1 MKHKIK
7 PIEIKEGIEC
17 DMTEGFQ
24 MFLLFAIIPI
34 LIFIWIHIRKKEI
47 NQIDSKIIDF
57 LKNATPQP
65 IPEHEKSGVKKS
77 YVTSFVFG
85 FISIWFLSEILNM
98 CIERIYLSE
107 RIYIREKV
115 VACSRITLLVSVC
128 GLIFG
133 LVGPLL
139 WIAWDKKRIQTRA
152 ELIKLP
158 AYVHSTSNLS
168 TSYGNRTA
176 YLIYFDRY
184 KEKVRAKT
192 VQIKQFESGNGRLH
206 AEEFILIVA
215 EDRNTKIR
223 FVNIFKKIA

>member
-107 RIYIREKV
+107 RIYIRERV

-128 GLIFG
+128 GLILG

-139 WIAWDKKRIQTRA
+139 WISFDKKRIQTRA
-152 ELIKLP
+152 YLIKLP
-158 AYVHSTSNLS
+158 SYVHSTSNLS
-168 TSYGNRTA
+168 SSYDNRTA
-176 YLIYFDRY
+176 YLVYYDRY
-184 KEKVRAKT
+184 RDKLCAKT
-192 VQIKQFESGNGRLH
+192 VQLKKFEKNNDTVHRG
-206 AEEFILIVA
+206 EFVIIAA
-215 EDRNTKIR
+215 EDRKTKLR
-223 FVNIFKKIA
+223 FVNIFKKYT